1 MTTDRQLHPSEL
13 AQLLRT
19 RTTTKSVAVGLLA
32 AALLLLAGGGRA
44 LSPESKL
51 WLFGGAFGCGLMCRI
66 VNRVASDH
74 DELFSDATDI
84 SLTNWQNR
92 LFKLTRNT
100 DLVVAELATTEP
112 TVELMPLFNWQELSD
127 EDEHPVIALV
137 SPMGGGKSRLVKF
150 LAKYAMFETHPN
162 ILAFDIYARDN
173 DWQNAA
179 TDHQSMLDAMKN
191 DLLDIEQRLPQYRN
205 GQSEFVPQVRVLEEA
220 VDSLPAICAQ
230 NKTSAAVV
238 EEWLRKHVSVARK
251 LKYRLMLVSVKM
263 SGNDIGIGAESRDD
277 ATIIF
282 PGAKGVAKAF
292 SDVRYLKLGTKQ
304 NTEVREQLRHTLA
317 TLQRPA
323 LVYHGGEWFP
333 ASIPDLTGSGDPV
346 GTVPML
352 APSATALDPDT
363 LDSILSLCDRL
374 ALSADNC
381 TPGRVRKYCR
391 GLSDFSDGAIL
402 DHFQALHNSGR
413 ATFDRT
419 GKTPKISPITTPVAP
434 VALTLQPN

>member
-1 MTTDRQLHPSEL
+1 MTTDRQIHPSEL

-19 RTTTKSVAVGLLA
+19 RTTTKGVAVGLLA
-32 AALLLLAGGGRA
+32 VALLLLAGGGRA
-44 LSPESKL
+44 LTPESKL

-66 VNRVASDH
+66 VNRVAADH

-100 DLVVAELATTEP
+100 DLVVASEFIEP
-112 TVELMPLFNWQELSD
+112 VAAVPLFNWQELSD
-127 EDEHPVIALV
+127 EDEHPVIAIV
-137 SPMGGGKSRLVKF
+137 APMGGGKSRLVKF
-150 LAKYAMFETHPN
+150 LAKYAMFDTHPN

-179 TDHQSMLDAMKN
+179 TDHQSMLTAMQT

-230 NKTSAAVV
+230 SKPAAAVV

-304 NTEVREQLRHTLA
+304 NAEVREQLRHTLA
-317 TLQRPA
+317 TIQRPA

-346 GTVPML
+346 GMVPML
-352 APSATALDPDT
+352 AASPPTFDPE
-363 LDSILSLCDRL
+363 IMAAIAGLCDRL
-374 ALSADNC
+374 HDKRDNC
-381 TPGRVRKYCR
+381 TPGNVRKYLRVDLPDEVILHYFKRLAGDCLCR
-391 GLSDFSDGAIL
+391 L
-402 DHFQALHNSGR
+402 D
-413 ATFDRT
+413 TT
-419 GKTPKISPITTPVAP
+419 GKTPKITPFTEVCGDA
-434 VALTLQPN
+434 VKA